1 MATEA
6 DILAVRR
13 NTGEESATSV
23 YTKEILGDLVD
34 SSGVDGASEKVWRWK
49 AARYARLV
57 NISEAGASHAF
68 SDLHKAALL
77 EEKKYRELVAT
88 AASSELAGTVVITQI
103 ERA

>member
-6 DILAVRR
+6 EILAVRR
-13 NTGEESATSV
+13 NTGEESPTSV
-23 YTKEILGDLVD
+23 YTEEILDDLID

-57 NISEAGASHAF
+57 NTAEAGASHSF

-77 EEKKYRELVAT
+77 EEKKYRDLVAA
-88 AASSELAGTVVITQI
+88 AASAESAGTVVITQI